1 MHHFEDAVKKIKTQR
16 ETRPKETVALSITG
30 NAS

>member
-16 ETRPKETVALSITG
+16 DTKPGEPVTAISHFR
-30 NAS
+30 